1 MTKLI
6 KIIVTFALLSS
17 LSCLSLHSYAG
28 TKRIVDTAANAPK
41 VIKPVPPAP
50 KPPAVVK
57 VKPQTPRH
65 LCSVGCSAK
74 PKNTFNQ
81 AATADVKAS
90 GASIK
95 SAADALGAGNRLAR
109 MQRVN
114 TSKLSPQDAKAF
126 FSSKYSLEKK
136 LETART
142 VARKKEMDLNGR
154 NLAVFDGKRATEKL
168 LGASKTPGG
177 RDITFHAADR
187 MTKPPRGRATMT
199 PKEVDQVLDGAT
211 SIRGR
216 TQHPLGST
224 LTLEN
229 SNMPGPPKV
238 VVDEATGKRIIT
250 VINPRNKS

>member
-1 MTKLI
+1 M

-28 TKRIVDTAANAPK
+28 TKRFVDTATNAPK

-50 KPPAVVK
+50 KPPAIVK
-57 VKPQTPRH
+57 IKPQTPRH
-65 LCSVGCSAK
+65 LCSVSCVTK

-126 FSSKYSLEKK
+126 FSSKYFLEKK

-142 VARKKEMDLNGR
+142 AAKKQEAKRFEKDKAALVDMAKFDKKRGITDADMRAYKDLNKE
-154 NLAVFDGKRATEKL
+154 L
-168 LGASKTPGG
+168 KTPFPKNQVRGPEAHPG
-177 RDITFHAADR
+177 RGYGSKPHGHVGPVNHIPITD
-187 MTKPPRGRATMT
+187 
-199 PKEVDQVLDGAT
+199 
-211 SIRGR
+211 S
-216 TQHPLGST
+216 
-224 LTLEN
+224 
-229 SNMPGPPKV
+229 
-238 VVDEATGKRIIT
+238 
-250 VINPRNKS
+250 